1 MIPEALPT
9 PGRPSGHP
17 ARQQSPKP
25 LGRLS
30 YAGMT
35 DMETGRETGLDPLAL
50 AEALAGGSTQALSEC
65 YQRWGS
71 LVMGIAS
78 RALGSRHDAEDVVQ
92 QVFVS
97 AWQSRHTLRPS
108 QTALPAWLIGIT
120 RHRIADEYA
129 RRSRGAAKSR
139 QAAGAA
145 GALAPGAEV
154 AGHALVDRLVDGV
167 VIRDALERM
176 PEPRRTVL
184 QLAYLHDEAQ
194 EDIARRLDLPLG
206 TVKSHLRRGLLQL
219 RRDLTASRE
228 IGLEG
233 EA

>member
-1 MIPEALPT
+1 MIPESLPT
-9 PGRPSGHP
+9 RGRASGQP
-17 ARQQSPKP
+17 ARWQSPKS

-35 DMETGRETGLDPLAL
+35 DMETGRETALDPLAL
-50 AEALAGGSTQALSEC
+50 SEALAGGSAQALSQC
-65 YQRWGS
+65 YQQWGS

-108 QTALPAWLIGIT
+108 QTALPAWLVGIT

-129 RRSRGAAKSR
+129 RRSREAAKSR
-139 QAAGAA
+139 QAAGAV
-145 GALAPGAEV
+145 GPGGDI

-167 VIRDALERM
+167 VVRDALDRM

-194 EDIARRLDLPLG
+194 EDIAHRLDLPLG

-219 RRDLTASRE
+219 RRDLTASKDL
-228 IGLEG
+228 GLEG